1 MTLTKPVLKV
11 GDRIVITMIGS
22 KYRGKLG
29 TVLQM
34 SAEAGFTTYTVELD
48 LGTAQ
53 MYYQRLDLKH
63 ATLNRVG
70 FW

>member
-48 LGTAQ
+48 LETVQ

-63 ATLNRVG
+63 ATLNLVG
-70 FW
+70 F

>member
-22 KYRGKLG
+22 KYRGKIG

-63 ATLNRVG
+63 ATLNLVG
-70 FW
+70 F

>member
-1 MTLTKPVLKV
+1 MTLAQPVLKV

-22 KYRGKLG
+22 KYRGKTG

-63 ATLNRVG
+63 ATLNLVG
-70 FW
+70 F

>member
-63 ATLNRVG
+63 ATLNLVG
-70 FW
+70 F